1 MLVKLCILSA
11 DSSFSALV
19 ARLFRRADFST
30 FSRMVEVLSLTS
42 DFRSSKKAVN
52 HC

>member
-1 MLVKLCILSA
+1 MLVKLCTLSA
-11 DSSFSALV
+11 DSSFSASV

-42 DFRSSKKAVN
+42 DFRSCKKAIN